1 MVSIIIPTLNE
12 ADVID
17 SSLSKLLNHIG
28 DFEVIVVDGG
38 SFDNTVDIIRRFP
51 QVRLTISRKGRGIQM
66 NEGARLASGDVLL
79 FLHADTYLPPA
90 GLEMIRAVMA
100 DSQVVGGAFLMN
112 FDSHNL
118 LLRAMSRF
126 TKINH
131 ILFTYGDQGLFVR
144 TNTFEDIGGF
154 KSLSIMEDVEIQRRI
169 RSRGTFVKIRHPVT
183 TAARRFLRVGI
194 LRQQLVN
201 TILVLLFHLGVSPS
215 VLERYYPYKSNICK

>member
-1 MVSIIIPTLNE
+1 MRQMVSIIIPTLNE

-17 SSLSKLLNHIG
+17 SSLRKLFNHQG

-38 SFDNTVDIIRRFP
+38 SSDNTVDIIQRYP
-51 QVRLTISRKGRGIQM
+51 QVRLAISKRGRGLQM

-90 GLEMIRAVMA
+90 GLELIREVMA

-112 FDSHNL
+112 FDSGSL
-118 LLRAMSRF
+118 LLKAMSRF
-126 TKINH
+126 TRINH
-131 ILFTYGDQGLFVR
+131 TLFTYGDQGLFVR
-144 TNTFEDIGGF
+144 VNTFEDIGGF
-154 KSLSIMEDVEIQRRI
+154 KSLSIMEDVEIQMRL

-183 TAARRFLRVGI
+183 TSARRFIQVGV

-201 TILVLLFHLGVSPS
+201 TILVFLFHLGVSPS
-215 VLERYYPYKSNICK
+215 VLERYYPY

>member
-1 MVSIIIPTLNE
+1 MVSVIIPTLNE
-12 ADVID
+12 ADIIA
-17 SSLSKLLNHIG
+17 SSLRRLLDHQGN
-28 DFEVIVVDGG
+28 FEVIVVDGG
-38 SFDNTVDIIRRFP
+38 SADGTLDIIQRYH
-51 QVRLTISRKGRGIQM
+51 QVRLAISKRGRGIQM

-100 DSQVVGGAFLMN
+100 DAQVVGGAFFMN
-112 FDSHNL
+112 FDSRNP

-126 TKINH
+126 TRINH

-144 TNTFEDIGGF
+144 VNAFADIGGF
-154 KSLSIMEDVEIQRRI
+154 KSLSMMEDVEIQRRL

-183 TAARRFLRVGI
+183 TSARRFIRVGI

-201 TILVLLFHLGVSPS
+201 TILVLLFRLGVSPS
-215 VLERYYPYKSNICK
+215 VLERYYPY

>member
-100 DSQVVGGAFLMN
+100 DSQVVGGEL
-112 FDSHNL
+112 
-118 LLRAMSRF
+118 
-126 TKINH
+126 
-131 ILFTYGDQGLFVR
+131 
-144 TNTFEDIGGF
+144 
-154 KSLSIMEDVEIQRRI
+154 
-169 RSRGTFVKIRHPVT
+169 
-183 TAARRFLRVGI
+183 
-194 LRQQLVN
+194 
-201 TILVLLFHLGVSPS
+201 
-215 VLERYYPYKSNICK
+215 

>member
-1 MVSIIIPTLNE
+1 MRQMVSIIIPTLDE
-12 ADVID
+12 ADIIA
-17 SSLSKLLNHIG
+17 SSLGRLFDHQG

-38 SFDNTVDIIRRFP
+38 SADSTVDIIQQYP
-51 QVRLTISRKGRGIQM
+51 QVRLAISKKGRGIQM

-79 FLHADTYLPPA
+79 FLHADTYLPAA

-126 TKINH
+126 TRINH
-131 ILFTYGDQGLFVR
+131 ILFTYGDQGLFIR
-144 TNTFEDIGGF
+144 FNTFEDMGGF
-154 KSLSIMEDVEIQRRI
+154 KSLSLMEDVEIQRRL
-169 RSRGTFVKIRHPVT
+169 RRRGTFVKIRHPVT
-183 TAARRFLRVGI
+183 TSARRFIRVGI

-215 VLERYYPYKSNICK
+215 VLERYYPY